1 MNSPFAVHQN
11 GQGMQKL
18 AEICIRRPVFATMLG
33 VALIVVGGYAYL
45 KLGVDLF
52 PKVSFPT
59 ITITTVLPGASPEE
73 VETEITKKLEE
84 AVNTIEGIDEL
95 RSVSAEGVS
104 QVFVTFVLERPVD
117 NAAADVRDRI
127 NRVLNTLPEDIE
139 PPVIDKLDVDA
150 LPVLSMAVSGR
161 RSLREIT
168 EIADKQIKQ
177 NIESLAGVGL
187 VRFIGE
193 RKREIQ
199 IYLDPQKLRAFNLT
213 VDQVRMGLASQN
225 VEIPGGRIDQGARE
239 LTLRTL
245 GRVARVED
253 FNNVILSDVG
263 GAPIR
268 VRDVGYVEDG
278 IEEPRTV
285 ARLDGEQ
292 AVVLE
297 VRKQSG
303 TNTVQVVE
311 GVKHRLKELEKAL
324 PGDFHVQLVR
334 DQSTFIKGSFEAI
347 QEHLLMG
354 ALLAALVVLVFMRD
368 LRSTLISSIAI
379 PTSII
384 ATYALMWWMDL
395 TLNNITM
402 LALVL
407 CVGVV
412 IDDAIVVL
420 ENIYHFIEDKGLSPI
435 EAAREGTRDVGMAVM
450 ATTFSLVIIFLPLAF
465 MGSMVGRFMGGFGWT
480 AAFAILVSMLVSFTL
495 TPMLASRFLRKKTGQ
510 KSKESRLYVYIDRPY
525 SAMLKWSMAHR
536 KVIMMAAFLVS
547 ISTFWLFQ
555 WIGKDFIPT
564 DDQSQIEV
572 TMRLPEGTSLDQT
585 DKLVQ
590 EVVSRMRS
598 DLPVGVV
605 DHVLTTAGGDQ
616 QQRVNRASI
625 FFELVPIEQRSHS
638 QVQLME
644 IARAWLG
651 QHKDLHPAVQ
661 VPAAVSSGQSNA
673 DVLFVIR
680 GPDLAKLREYS
691 DRVVSFLKQTPGAVD
706 VDTSL
711 EEGKPEVRVTVDREK
726 AGDMGVSVGAIASS
740 LRTMVGGEVISSYR
754 SGEDRYDVTLR
765 VDKQSRDSAAEIAQ
779 LYVPSS
785 KAGTVRLDNVVTFD
799 EGTGPAQID
808 RYNRQRQVIITANV
822 ARGHAASRIM
832 GALSNYVPSL
842 AFAPGYDA
850 GFSGRSRELG
860 RAATAFV
867 AAFVLSL
874 VLMYM
879 ILAAQFESFIHPVT
893 ILLSLPLSIPFALI
907 SLLAMGQNFSIVYS
921 SIGVLMLFGIVK
933 KNSILQIDHINN
945 LRRIHEVPRYEA
957 ILQACRDRMRP
968 ILMTTFAL
976 VAGMI
981 PMAFGTGA
989 GAGSRRSVAIMI
1001 IGGQMLCLLLTLL
1014 VTPVAYS
1021 LFDDLATSPLWG
1033 RLEGGVRSSL
1043 GWARRKAASAAS
1055 SFLGL
1060 FK

>member
-1 MNSPFAVHQN
+1 
-11 GQGMQKL
+11 MQKL
-18 AEICIRRPVFATMLG
+18 AEICIKRPVFATMLG
-33 VALIVVGGYAYL
+33 VALIVIGGFAYL

-52 PKVSFPT
+52 PKVAFPT
-59 ITITTVLPGASPEE
+59 ITVTTALPGASPEE
-73 VETEITKKLEE
+73 IETEVTKKIEE
-84 AVNTIEGIDEL
+84 AVNTIEGIDEM

-104 QVFVTFVLERPVD
+104 QIFITFVLERSVD
-117 NAAADVRDRI
+117 DAAGDVRDRVS
-127 NRVLNTLPEDIE
+127 RVLNTLPEDLD

-150 LPVLSMAVSGR
+150 LPVMSLAVSGK

-168 EIADKQIKQ
+168 EVADKQIKQ
-177 NIESLAGVGL
+177 NIESLGGVGL
-187 VRFIGE
+187 VRFIGD

-199 IYLDPQKLRAFNLT
+199 ITLDPQKLRAYNLT
-213 VDQVRMGLASQN
+213 VDQVRTGLAGQN
-225 VEIPGGRIDQGARE
+225 VEIPGGRIAQGARE

-245 GRVARVED
+245 GRVDRVED
-253 FNNVILSDVG
+253 FNNVVLTSIG
-263 GAPIR
+263 NAPVR

-278 IEEPRTV
+278 IEEPRTI

-303 TNTVQVVE
+303 TNTVQVVD
-311 GVKHRLKELEKAL
+311 GVKARLKELEKSL
-324 PGDFHVQLVR
+324 PSDFRVQVVR

-407 CVGVV
+407 CVGIV

-420 ENIYHFIEDKGLSPI
+420 ENIYHFIEDKGLTPI
-435 EAAREGTRDVGMAVM
+435 QAAIEGTRDVGLAVM

-465 MGSMVGRFMGGFGWT
+465 MPSIVGRFMRGFGWT
-480 AAFAILVSMLVSFTL
+480 AAFAILVSMFVSFTL
-495 TPMLASRFLRKKTGQ
+495 TPMLSSRFLKKKAGHS
-510 KSKESRLYVYIDRPY
+510 SKESRLYIYIDRPY
-525 SAMLKWSMAHR
+525 TAMLKWSMAHR
-536 KVIMMAAFLVS
+536 KVIVLAAILVT
-547 ISTFWLFQ
+547 ISSYWLFR
-555 WIGKDFIPT
+555 WIGKDFLPT
-564 DDQSQIEV
+564 DDQSQMEV
-572 TMRLPEGTSLDQT
+572 TLRLPEGTALEQT
-585 DKLVQ
+585 DKVVQ
-590 EVVSRMRS
+590 EIVTRMGK
-598 DLPVGVV
+598 DLPAGVV
-605 DHVLTTAGGDQ
+605 DHVLTTVGGDQ
-616 QQRVNRASI
+616 QVRVNRASI
-625 FFELVPIEQRSHS
+625 FFELIPMNRREVS
-638 QVQLME
+638 QAQL
-644 IARAWLG
+644 IQLTRGWLTRY
-651 QHKDLHPAVQ
+651 KDVHPAVQ
-661 VPAAVSSGQSNA
+661 VPAAVSSGQANS

-680 GPDLAKLREYS
+680 GPDLARLREYS
-691 DRVVSFLKQTPGAVD
+691 DRIVGILNNTPGAAD
-706 VDTSL
+706 VDTTL
-711 EEGKPEVRVTVDREK
+711 EEGKPEVRVHIDREK
-726 AGDMGVSVGAIASS
+726 AGDMGVSVGAIAGS
-740 LRTMVGGEVISSYR
+740 LRTMVGGQVISSYR
-754 SGEDRYDVTLR
+754 SGEDRYDVRLR
-765 VDKQSRDSAAEIAQ
+765 VAERSRDSAGEIAQ
-779 LYVPSS
+779 LYVPST

-808 RYNRQRQVIITANV
+808 RFNRQRQVVITANV
-822 ARGHAASRIM
+822 ARGHAASEVM
-832 GALSNYVPSL
+832 AGLSAQLPSL
-842 AFAPGYDA
+842 GMAPGYDA
-850 GFSGRSRELG
+850 GFSGRSREMG
-860 RAATAFV
+860 RAAGGFLLAFG
-867 AAFVLSL
+867 LSL

-907 SLLAMGQNFSIVYS
+907 SLLAMGQNFSIIYS

-933 KNSILQIDHINN
+933 KNSILQIDHTNN
-945 LRRIHEVPRYEA
+945 LRRIQGMPRYDA

-981 PMAFGTGA
+981 PMAFGTGP
-989 GAGSRRSVAIMI
+989 GSGSRRSVAIMI

-1021 LFDDLATSPLWG
+1021 LFDDAAISPVWG
-1033 RLEGGVRSSL
+1033 RMGSGVRGSL
-1043 GWARRKAASAAS
+1043 GWARRKAASATS
-1055 SFLGL
+1055 SFLSL